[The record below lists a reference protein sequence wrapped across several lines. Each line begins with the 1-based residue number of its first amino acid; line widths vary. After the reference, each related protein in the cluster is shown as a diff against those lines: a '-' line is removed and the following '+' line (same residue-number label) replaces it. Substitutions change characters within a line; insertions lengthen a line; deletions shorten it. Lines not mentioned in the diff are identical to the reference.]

1 MHREVLSRFGF
12 SKRADLMS
20 VLPSVALPALG
31 VFAGGL
37 LGKRFL
43 GGATADAISHSK
55 DVGRLIGGITGGI
68 SGGLAREML
77 SNPAPQAPA
86 YMPQGA
92 PFDIDPT
99 AEDIPP
105 WALAGA
111 QMIRPA
117 IEAGKTAAVDRSHP
131 EDMILGEIPGYSAVE
146 GAREQGWRG
155 ALKGTAGTI
164 AGGVGAGLLGYGLG
178 RGIEG
183 IAGRHLN
190 VPLINMS
197 LPELL
202 TGFAGTI
209 GATKG
214 FRAGL
219 GR

>member
-99 AEDIPP
+99 AE
-105 WALAGA
+105 
-111 QMIRPA
+111 
-117 IEAGKTAAVDRSHP
+117 KTAAVDRSHP